1 MFTVITKYDEHV
13 RPYSH
18 VGITQCMNSLQKMTH
33 DVLFWYHAQ
42 IAEVYKIKHAAISS
56 KI

>member
-18 VGITQCMNSLQKMTH
+18 VGITQCVNSLQKMMH
-33 DVLFWYHAQ
+33 DVLFDIMRRLQ
-42 IAEVYKIKHAAISS
+42 KFYKIKHAAICS